1 MCSSYSCCLWSL
13 PLKMT
18 SRGICQVTILW
29 LPFIDD
35 LGMSISPWDL
45 LGTAGDSSSAL
56 LACVSLGL
64 HLWGGE
70 DTFLAMHPL
79 PIGPCRV
86 EEERDNS
93 TILRYLRELST
104 LSEISDCGL
113 PIGWLIPPL
122 SGGMRDSARGQQC
135 SQWTNPRG
143 HNLRHSGPDWSQA
156 VPVSGVGP
164 SPQPPTTARIQL
176 PQHLPPVHTA
186 AQKGDRWAYWGF
198 SFCLELSL
206 GLFLVPGFLLS
217 AQLVLYWC
225 FDWLLM
231 RLLNSSCYY
240 TLIDGMFPVHFFSQ
254 LRAPTSP
261 WESRRNQWMS
271 CLSSHQDCGK
281 SESPGLTEC
290 PPEPQIRRRQKP
302 LPKLSSWASK
312 LHFALCWELLWR
324 PTLGWWLLSL
334 VETEKEN
341 VTSA

>member
-35 LGMSISPWDL
+35 LGMSISPWNL
-45 LGTAGDSSSAL
+45 LGTTGDSSSAL

-164 SPQPPTTARIQL
+164 SPQPPPL
-176 PQHLPPVHTA
+176 PGSSYRSIRLQFTPLHRKEIDEHTEGSHSAWSCHL
-186 AQKGDRWAYWGF
+186 D
-198 SFCLELSL
+198 SF
-206 GLFLVPGFLLS
+206 LFLV
-217 AQLVLYWC
+217 
-225 FDWLLM
+225 
-231 RLLNSSCYY
+231 SSC
-240 TLIDGMFPVHFFSQ
+240 
-254 LRAPTSP
+254 
-261 WESRRNQWMS
+261 
-271 CLSSHQDCGK
+271 
-281 SESPGLTEC
+281 
-290 PPEPQIRRRQKP
+290 
-302 LPKLSSWASK
+302 LPSWYCIGVSI
-312 LHFALCWELLWR
+312 
-324 PTLGWWLLSL
+324 GS
-334 VETEKEN
+334 
-341 VTSA
+341 